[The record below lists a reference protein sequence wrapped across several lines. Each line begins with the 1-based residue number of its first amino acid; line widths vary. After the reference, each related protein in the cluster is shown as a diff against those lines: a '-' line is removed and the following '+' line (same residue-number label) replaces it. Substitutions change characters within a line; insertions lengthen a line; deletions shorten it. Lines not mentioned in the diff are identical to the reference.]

1 MSEQYEKMWEGLGL
15 DLGAHDALL
24 GVLGKGYTDIYLAQ
38 QNRPEGMAYFDFVM
52 SEVHGLRIKE
62 LLDEKAAGRKVI
74 GSFCVFVPEEIVRA
88 ADATLVGLCTGADF
102 AMEEVEK
109 LLPRNTCSLIKSAF
123 GFKLGKVCPYIEASD
138 MLVGENTCDGKKK
151 SFETLKD
158 LVSKF
163 HIMDIPQMKSVEGK
177 ALLKAEYLRFKEAV
191 EELTGVTID
200 AARLKKGIEI
210 VNNKRK
216 AIHRLASLRR
226 ANPAPISGLD
236 ALLVN
241 QVYFYDDPTRFTDSV
256 NKICDEMEA
265 RIEKNEGVVPEA
277 TPRILLSGC
286 PMAVPNWKLPWIIE
300 TTGAV
305 IVGEESCVGERG
317 TRNLTGDAAS
327 TANELMEAIVDRH
340 FNVDCAIFTPNPD
353 RLDHIVEM
361 YEAYQADGV
370 IHYSLQF
377 CQPYLMESMPVEKA
391 LEAKNIPSLRIETDY
406 SLEDVGQL
414 KTRVEAF
421 LEMVRY

>member
-1 MSEQYEKMWEGLGL
+1 MSEDYKEMWKKLGL

-24 GVLGKGYTDIYLAQ
+24 DVLGKGYTDIYLAQ
-38 QNRPEGMAYFDFVM
+38 KDRPEAMGYFDFVM

-62 LLDEKAAGRKVI
+62 LLDVKAAGRKVI

-102 AMEEVEK
+102 ATEEVEK

-123 GFKLGKVCPYIEASD
+123 GFKLGKVCPYIESAD
-138 MLVGENTCDGKKK
+138 MIVGENTCDGKKK
-151 SFETLKD
+151 SYEVLSE
-158 LVSKF
+158 LVSNLYV
-163 HIMDIPQMKSVEGK
+163 MDLPQVKSDEGR

-191 EELTGVTID
+191 EQLTDVTID
-200 AARLKKGIEI
+200 AERLKRGIEI

-216 AIHRLASLRR
+216 AIHRLAGLRK
-226 ANPAPISGLD
+226 ADPSPISGLD

-241 QVYFYDDPTRFTDSV
+241 QVFFYDDPVRFTDSV
-256 NKICDEMEA
+256 NKICDELEK
-265 RIEKNEGVVPEA
+265 RIEKDEGVFPKG

-300 TTGAV
+300 TSGAV

-317 TRNLTGDAAS
+317 TRNLTDDTGN
-327 TANELMEAIVDRH
+327 TVGELMEAIVDRY
-340 FNVDCAIFTPNPD
+340 FQVDCAIFTPNPD
-353 RLDHIVEM
+353 RLNHIIEM
-361 YEAYQADGV
+361 FDTYNADGV
-370 IHYSLQF
+370 IHYGLQF
-377 CQPYLMESMPVEKA
+377 CQPYLMEGMPVEKA
-391 LEAKNIPSLRIETDY
+391 LEAKNIPTLRIDTDY
-406 SLEDVGQL
+406 SMEDVGQL

-421 LEMVRY
+421 IELIR